1 MIEKLLHIS
10 LLFDF
15 YGQLLTVRQREL
27 VELYFQ
33 NDLSLGELAGEFGV
47 SRQAIHDIL
56 KRAREMLEEYEAK
69 LGLVQRHLDQQ
80 VKLREIDR
88 LLAENQVERARRL
101 VAELLRE

>member
-56 KRAREMLEEYEAK
+56 KRAREILEEYEAK

>member
-88 LLAENQVERARRL
+88 LLAENQVERARCL